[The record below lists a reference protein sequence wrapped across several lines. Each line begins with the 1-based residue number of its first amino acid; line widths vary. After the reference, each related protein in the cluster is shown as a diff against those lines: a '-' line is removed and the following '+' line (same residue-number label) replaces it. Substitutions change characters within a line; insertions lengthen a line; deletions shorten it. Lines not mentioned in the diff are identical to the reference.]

1 VKKRVRI
8 KGLDESLC
16 DAEVLLIVPPFAKLQ
31 YPSLAV
37 HLLQA
42 CGRQSGFRVHV
53 LYANIL
59 LASLIGEEAY
69 ALICD
74 APWGSFAAER
84 FFARCAFNLPPLGR
98 YARRMFE
105 TPWVIYADEGAAGE
119 VDFGGEK
126 GVRFPQL
133 QRLEKVAAD
142 RYVEAVA
149 HAVSQRHYKI
159 VGCTTQFD
167 QTTASVALLNRI
179 KRFNQGTTTIL
190 GGANCEGEMARGI
203 ASLGAN
209 IDYIFSGESETT
221 FPWFVRTVLTCS
233 PPKKKIIQGRLRT
246 DLDALPTPMF
256 TEYYV
261 QRNRHLPRSR
271 TREDETEILYETSR
285 GCWWGQKQHCTFC
298 GLNDEGMA
306 FRQKSPDRVLEELR
320 ILLNAHPTKK
330 IFMTDDIMPY
340 SYFQTLLP
348 RLDRQFPDV
357 SIFYEQKANLSL
369 QKIVAL
375 QRARITS
382 IQPGIEALSS
392 RLLRL
397 MRKGVL
403 ARQNLMLLRYVRAA
417 GIEIE
422 WNLLWGFPGDEVEAY
437 EETLALVPLLHHLPP
452 PTEMTH
458 LSLDRFSPYLAE
470 PEKFGLCNV
479 SPLAGYYDFL
489 PKNADVQR
497 IAYHFTAEYKS
508 GAHDNIDVISKLW
521 QATERWQ
528 ATWKKKNREP
538 LEDLRLSRNRG
549 SYVLVDTRKVAGR
562 ERVHRLDE
570 SRAYSLISSK
580 PYSGNKLEAWALTEK
595 LAVIADGWFVP
606 LVLTEPEILL
616 EAMEGAG
623 KVSEAPDS
631 PLRII
636 GESHEPETKS
646 LPSREGPSRRRARGC

>member
-1 VKKRVRI
+1 VRI

-233 PPKKKIIQGRLRT
+233 PPKK
-246 DLDALPTPMF
+246 
-256 TEYYV
+256 
-261 QRNRHLPRSR
+261 RS
-271 TREDETEILYETSR
+271 SKG
-285 GCWWGQKQHCTFC
+285 GCAQTW
-298 GLNDEGMA
+298 
-306 FRQKSPDRVLEELR
+306 
-320 ILLNAHPTKK
+320 
-330 IFMTDDIMPY
+330 MPC
-340 SYFQTLLP
+340 LLP
-348 RLDRQFPDV
+348 C
-357 SIFYEQKANLSL
+357 L
-369 QKIVAL
+369 QS
-375 QRARITS
+375 TTCS
-382 IQPGIEALSS
+382 
-392 RLLRL
+392 
-397 MRKGVL
+397 
-403 ARQNLMLLRYVRAA
+403 
-417 GIEIE
+417 
-422 WNLLWGFPGDEVEAY
+422 
-437 EETLALVPLLHHLPP
+437 ETV
-452 PTEMTH
+452 T
-458 LSLDRFSPYLAE
+458 Y
-470 PEKFGLCNV
+470 PE
-479 SPLAGYYDFL
+479 
-489 PKNADVQR
+489 
-497 IAYHFTAEYKS
+497 
-508 GAHDNIDVISKLW
+508 
-521 QATERWQ
+521 
-528 ATWKKKNREP
+528 
-538 LEDLRLSRNRG
+538 
-549 SYVLVDTRKVAGR
+549 AGR
-562 ERVHRLDE
+562 EKTKRRFYMKPVGVAGGDR
-570 SRAYSLISSK
+570 SS
-580 PYSGNKLEAWALTEK
+580 
-595 LAVIADGWFVP
+595 IAPFAGSMTRGWPF
-606 LVLTEPEILL
+606 
-616 EAMEGAG
+616 A
-623 KVSEAPDS
+623 
-631 PLRII
+631 
-636 GESHEPETKS
+636 KS
-646 LPSREGPSRRRARGC
+646 LPTESLKSCVFC